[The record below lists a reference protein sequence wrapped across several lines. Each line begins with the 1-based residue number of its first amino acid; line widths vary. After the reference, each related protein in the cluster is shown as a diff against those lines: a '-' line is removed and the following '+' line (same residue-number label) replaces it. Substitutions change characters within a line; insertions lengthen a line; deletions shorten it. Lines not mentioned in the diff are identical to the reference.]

1 MSVFRL
7 LVRVSQ
13 HLWRQVPLS
22 TLPGGESLTSVIS
35 RYAAI
40 STLWF
45 SMDFIT
51 VKLLERK
58 HQKRDGLEFK
68 SSRDFITLT
77 PQILSDNY
85 MSCCF
90 RNLWL
95 VSWSLPVKATLC
107 HFVVP
112 REGAQFKSPLLMSV
126 FASGP
131 RSWKAESR
139 LPLLRGSVCH
149 KGAPAE
155 AQALE
160 PPRQGQ
166 YGAQGRAV

>member
-1 MSVFRL
+1 MASSTTINVARGWVTYLCYFPLCGYFQFMIQYRL
-7 LVRVSQ
+7 
-13 HLWRQVPLS
+13 HHNKAI
-22 TLPGGESLTSVIS
+22 GE
-35 RYAAI
+35 
-40 STLWF
+40 
-45 SMDFIT
+45 
-51 VKLLERK
+51 K
-58 HQKRDGLEFK
+58 HQKRGNCSWWWISCKVKSEFK
-68 SSRDFITLT
+68 TSRDFITLT

-95 VSWSLPVKATLC
+95 VSWSLPVKAAQC

-131 RSWKAESR
+131 HSWKAESR

-166 YGAQGRAV
+166 CGAQGRAV